1 MAFESLFDT
10 LRTEGS
16 VFVENLIVR
25 EFLSEVLR
33 RKIKVY
39 AGWFHYN
46 ENGKYGRIIYID
58 KR

>member
-1 MAFESLFDT
+1 MFDNLFDT

-25 EFLSEVLR
+25 EFLSEALR
-33 RKIKVY
+33 RGMKVY
-39 AGWFHYN
+39 GGEFHYN

-58 KR
+58 KRQ